1 MNWKDAYREQFGSD
15 PDEDLASGATTQEDL
30 DNWYYW
36 WQQRQGNGGQQPA
49 SGAGGKPSTTVQP
62 LPLPLR
68 EDNTVDGMSALLTDR
83 QKRAQ
88 LEFDITKEAATQA
101 YNAAMAAQAARIA
114 NQNNAT
120 ARAVQDARNQLAAA
134 TTTAEIASAQ
144 ENLEASLSLQAST
157 TNATLGQRQ
166 SEAQGG
172 LTLDAA
178 KQNAVLAANA
188 AAQHVQMVF
197 NAEVENSRNRLA
209 VLNLVA
215 SLKGPRNAFVQQ
227 AVVNGLN
234 SAGLSKAIDAAAGRV
249 QLPSVQGDQAV
260 PQPMTLQS
268 FLDDSGLVLPGEIR
282 APAEYE
288 TPDIT
293 APTLAPFSSVSAPKI
308 GRVGTVTAPAMPG
321 DNPIDMPTIPAYQPP
336 TNAGGGAGGGG
347 AGGGGLSQADAIN
360 QARQQLGAHDKSW
373 LSATDAEIIAKVQS
387 DPTVFTGNNPIRSV
401 LTGASA
407 TGAGTVARTAAPTAA
422 RASVTAG
429 KGPLREITL
438 FDRDVNGNYPGD
450 AAWQARHDQQN
461 ATMQAGRDAYSSKYG
476 SLPPEGSYQ
485 IDTAGNIIPLT
496 QEVADQMGTNRSREQ
511 QFHIGQAIYNEQVP
525 GSTPVSPITAAPA
538 EFFDEP
544 MTPDEV
550 SSLGDSG
557 DSGNSGDSGD
567 PGSPSSS
574 DDDQSELRRGTYRV
588 IKTGKR
594 LVHKDETVLP
604 KEVAAILRSL
614 PGIPSK
620 GHIMPKK
627 PTLQPLV
634 GVR

>member
-407 TGAGTVARTAAPTAA
+407 TGAGTVARTAAPT
-422 RASVTAG
+422 V
-429 KGPLREITL
+429 
-438 FDRDVNGNYPGD
+438 
-450 AAWQARHDQQN
+450 
-461 ATMQAGRDAYSSKYG
+461 
-476 SLPPEGSYQ
+476 
-485 IDTAGNIIPLT
+485 
-496 QEVADQMGTNRSREQ
+496 
-511 QFHIGQAIYNEQVP
+511 
-525 GSTPVSPITAAPA
+525 
-538 EFFDEP
+538 
-544 MTPDEV
+544 
-550 SSLGDSG
+550 
-557 DSGNSGDSGD
+557 GD
-567 PGSPSSS
+567 PTG
-574 DDDQSELRRGTYRV
+574 RTARG
-588 IKTGKR
+588 G
-594 LVHKDETVLP
+594 P
-604 KEVAAILRSL
+604 AGA
-614 PGIPSK
+614 
-620 GHIMPKK
+620 
-627 PTLQPLV
+627 
-634 GVR
+634 